1 MSGEYSTERS
11 APHSPPGPNG
21 FQCCGPRAQQAAGTK
36 SSGLLPTATS
46 TSTSTTFYQTTA
58 RPGHGGPGQ
67 LPPRRGREVRHDS
80 TNPNRTPLTDW
91 ANIGVRFDSAA
102 AWAPD
107 VGPTGLAMLENK
119 AVISVDQDGV
129 AAGRIVDSGNGQVF
143 SKRESDGDDVIALYN
158 TSATATTTV
167 SVPLSAAGISGSVT
181 ATNLWTGASAGSRC
195 RCRGSLAAPVLHRQ

>member
-1 MSGEYSTERS
+1 M
-11 APHSPPGPNG
+11 
-21 FQCCGPRAQQAAGTK
+21 
-36 SSGLLPTATS
+36 
-46 TSTSTTFYQTTA
+46 
-58 RPGHGGPGQ
+58 
-67 LPPRRGREVRHDS
+67 
-80 TNPNRTPLTDW
+80 
-91 ANIGVRFDSAA
+91 RFDSAA

-158 TSATATTTV
+158 TSATATATTTV

>member
-1 MSGEYSTERS
+1 M
-11 APHSPPGPNG
+11 
-21 FQCCGPRAQQAAGTK
+21 K

-143 SKRESDGDDVIALYN
+143 SKRESDGDYVIALYN

-181 ATNLWTGASAGSRC
+181 ATATNLWTGASAGSPC

>member
-1 MSGEYSTERS
+1 MLWAKG
-11 APHSPPGPNG
+11 
-21 FQCCGPRAQQAAGTK
+21 AAGRRDEEQRALAY
-36 SSGLLPTATS
+36 GYQYINVDD
-46 TSTSTTFYQTTA
+46 FYQTTA
-58 RPGHGGPGQ
+58 RPGHGRPGQ

-143 SKRESDGDDVIALYN
+143 SKRESDGDYVIALYN

-181 ATNLWTGASAGSRC
+181 ATNLWTGASAGSPC

>member
-1 MSGEYSTERS
+1 
-11 APHSPPGPNG
+11 
-21 FQCCGPRAQQAAGTK
+21 
-36 SSGLLPTATS
+36 
-46 TSTSTTFYQTTA
+46 
-58 RPGHGGPGQ
+58 
-67 LPPRRGREVRHDS
+67 
-80 TNPNRTPLTDW
+80 
-91 ANIGVRFDSAA
+91 VRFDSAA

-143 SKRESDGDDVIALYN
+143 SKRESDGDYVIALYN

-181 ATNLWTGASAGSRC
+181 ATATNLWTGASAGSPC
-195 RCRGSLAAPVLHRQ
+195 RCRGSLTAPVLHRQ

>member
-1 MSGEYSTERS
+1 M
-11 APHSPPGPNG
+11 PGIVFNPSL
-21 FQCCGPRAQQAAGTK
+21 Q
-36 SSGLLPTATS
+36 GLA
-46 TSTSTTFYQTTA
+46 YA
-58 RPGHGGPGQ
+58 RTDIGGAYK
-67 LPPRRGREVRHDS
+67 LNSDD
-80 TNPNRTPLTDW
+80 TWTPLTDW

-107 VGPTGLAMLENK
+107 VGPTGLATLENK

-143 SKRESDGDDVIALYN
+143 SKRESDGDYVIALYN

-181 ATNLWTGASAGSRC
+181 ATNLWTGASAGSPC

>member
-1 MSGEYSTERS
+1 M
-11 APHSPPGPNG
+11 
-21 FQCCGPRAQQAAGTK
+21 K

-80 TNPNRTPLTDW
+80 TNPDRTPLTDW

-119 AVISVDQDGV
+119 AVISVDHDGV

-158 TSATATTTV
+158 TSATATATTTV

-181 ATNLWTGASAGSRC
+181 ATKLWTGASAGSPC